1 MKCRIS
7 IQFKMIKER
16 NLEKGYIWGKSQ
28 EIKADPLLVERTIFA
43 FELLSQLVKVRIP
56 LVFKGGTSLLILM
69 PKLRLIS
76 IDIDIVT
83 SNFIMT
89 LRLKVVRGMYL

>member
-28 EIKADPLLVERTIFA
+28 EIKADPLFVEIAILAFFWIFI
-43 FELLSQLVKVRIP
+43 F
-56 LVFKGGTSLLILM
+56 
-69 PKLRLIS
+69 
-76 IDIDIVT
+76 
-83 SNFIMT
+83 
-89 LRLKVVRGMYL
+89 